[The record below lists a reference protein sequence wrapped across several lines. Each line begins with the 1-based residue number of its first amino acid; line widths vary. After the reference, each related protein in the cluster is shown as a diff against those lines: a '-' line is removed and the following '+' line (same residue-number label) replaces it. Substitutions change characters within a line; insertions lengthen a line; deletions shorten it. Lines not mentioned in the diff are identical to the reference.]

1 MISWVIFYFEDL
13 RSVKAYLGGMFGLG
27 QIPLYNNQALY
38 YLLSY
43 SMIFA
48 LAAYFST
55 PHFKKVLNATE
66 TTSKKYVFVCAT
78 IVYVFVFYGS
88 VAYLVDS
95 TYNPFLYFRF

>member
-1 MISWVIFYFEDL
+1 MISWAIFYFEDL
-13 RSVKAYLGGMFGLG
+13 NQLKNYLIGMFGG
-27 QIPLYNNQALY
+27 QGIPLINYEALY

-43 SMIFA
+43 GVIFV

-55 PHFKKVLNATE
+55 PHLKKVIQYTE
-66 TTSKKYVFVCAT
+66 KTTKKFVFVCAT
-78 IVYVFVFYGS
+78 FAYVFVFIGC